1 MGIQAHTRERNET
14 RAVDEIAAQLG
25 GGAEGLLV
33 YFASSS
39 YDHAKLA
46 AAFEARFPGRT
57 LGCSTAGELCSECM
71 GEGGL
76 VAMLFGPDL
85 VEDFAVAVVER
96 AGDKASLETAFRT
109 IEEHFGQKMANLSF
123 EYHVGIV
130 LVDGLSMAEEK
141 LMENIGDATNV
152 LFVGGSAGDDLR
164 FEATYVSAGGRTYQ
178 NAAVLAVLV
187 PKAPFRIVKNQSFR
201 STGVKLTITK
211 ADLNRRVVH
220 EFNGVPAALAYADA
234 LKVPLSRL
242 PELFMS
248 NPVGIMINGEP
259 FVRSPQRLE
268 GDSVVFYCNMM
279 EGMTVEVL
287 KACDIV
293 ESTQAALDEVTR
305 AVGGVNAILNF
316 NCILRTLDL
325 QRKGQVDAYR
335 KLFKDMP
342 TIGFSTYGEE
352 YIGHTN
358 QTSTM
363 LVFGKT
369 Q

>member
-1 MGIQAHTRERNET
+1 MI
-14 RAVDEIAAQLG
+14 L
-25 GGAEGLLV
+25 
-33 YFASSS
+33 
-39 YDHAKLA
+39 
-46 AAFEARFPGRT
+46 
-57 LGCSTAGELCSECM
+57 
-71 GEGGL
+71 
-76 VAMLFGPDL
+76 GPDL
-85 VEDFAVAVVER
+85 VEDYAVTVVEH
-96 AGDKASLETAFRT
+96 AGDKASLATAFHT
-109 IEEHFGQKMANLSF
+109 IEEHYGQKMANMSF

-141 LMENIGDATNV
+141 LMENLGDATNV
-152 LFVGGSAGDDLR
+152 LFVGGSAGDDLQ
-164 FEATYVSAGGRTYQ
+164 FKATHVSACGRTYEG
-178 NAAVLAVLV
+178 AAVLAVLY
-187 PKAPFRIVKNQSFR
+187 PKTPFRIIKNQSFR
-201 STGVKLTITK
+201 STGVRLTVTR
-211 ADLNRRVVH
+211 ADTDRRIVH

-234 LKVPLSRL
+234 LKVPVSQLADR
-242 PELFMS
+242 FMN

-259 FVRSPQRLE
+259 YVRSPQRRE

-293 ESTQAALDEVTR
+293 DGTQAALTEVSATM
-305 AVGGVNAILNF
+305 GGVSAILNF

-358 QTSTM
+358 QTATM
-363 LVFGKT
+363 LVFGKA
-369 Q
+369 

>member
-1 MGIQAHTRERNET
+1 MGIHAHTREKNET
-14 RAVDEIAAQLG
+14 KAVNEIAALLG
-25 GGAEGLLV
+25 GDTKGLLV
-33 YFASSS
+33 YFASSA

-46 AAFEARFPGRT
+46 AAFEAQFPGRAI
-57 LGCSTAGELCSECM
+57 GCSTAGELCSEHM
-71 GEGGL
+71 GEGGM
-76 VAMLFGPDL
+76 VAMLLGPDL
-85 VEDFAVAVVER
+85 VEDFAVAVVEH
-96 AGDKASLETAFRT
+96 AGDKASLTAAFRT
-109 IEEHFGQKMANLSF
+109 IEAHFGQKMAHMSF
-123 EYHVGIV
+123 EYHVGLV

-164 FEATYVSAGGRTYQ
+164 FEATYVSAGGRTYR
-178 NAAVLAVLV
+178 NAAVLAVLY
-187 PKAPFRIVKNQSFR
+187 PKAPFRVVKNQSFR

-211 ADLNRRVVH
+211 ADPNLRIVH
-220 EFNGVPAALAYADA
+220 EFNGAPAALAYADA

-248 NPVGIMINGEP
+248 NPVGIMVNGEP

-287 KACDIV
+287 KASDIV
-293 ESTQAALDEVTR
+293 EDTRAALTEVSGTM
-305 AVGGVNAILNF
+305 GGVSAIVNF
-316 NCILRTLDL
+316 NCILRALDL
-325 QRKGQVDAYR
+325 QRKGQVDTYR